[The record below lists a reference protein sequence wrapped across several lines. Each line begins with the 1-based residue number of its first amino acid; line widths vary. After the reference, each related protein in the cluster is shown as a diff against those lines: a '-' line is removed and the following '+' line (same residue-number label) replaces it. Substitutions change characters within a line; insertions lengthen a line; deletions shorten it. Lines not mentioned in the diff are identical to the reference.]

1 MRLKKRLSALLC
13 AALAAVIALS
23 GAVTAFAAI
32 YTRVIGTSY
41 YGTSYQVVQIVN
53 RERRAVGLP
62 ALGVDEE
69 LTNAAVRRAAE
80 ISILFDHVR
89 PNGQMCF
96 TVSNKMYG
104 ENIAYGYGYGAGSAE
119 QVMEQWMAS
128 PGHKENIL
136 REEFKSI
143 GVGCFEIDG
152 VYYWA
157 QAFGYAGASG
167 SPRTSGSMEVGYDV
181 ELAIAPL
188 TPESFN
194 VYARGGNGAH
204 LYLEWG
210 DTGAEQYRVYIYSGT
225 PGTSSYRETLKGT
238 TTENR
243 FVFTDLVPGWEYNV
257 MVVAQNQYGTAAGK
271 TTVCAAP
278 EAVTGVSA
286 SAGGGRLDISWQRRA
301 GHGYVVQWSTDES
314 FSEISGSAVINSA
327 DTTSFTAVGIND
339 ADIYYARV
347 RSFRNFNGEK
357 VYSSFSTAAR
367 AQLKP
372 QAPGAPRGYNVY
384 ARGDNGTD
392 LYLEWN
398 EVNGV
403 DSYRVYIYSGTPG
416 TSSYRE
422 TLKGKTTE
430 NKFVFT
436 DLEPGWE
443 YNVMVVA
450 ANEYGSASSK
460 TAICAAPAR
469 IESFY
474 ADAKS
479 SDRIEAGWSTAAC
492 HGYLIQWSRDES
504 FSRVD
509 GSAVIN
515 GTNTTRCT
523 INVSGAADYY
533 VRVRAW
539 RNYNGDKVYSEFTAP
554 VKAG

>member
-23 GAVTAFAAI
+23 GAVAAFAAI
-32 YTRVIGTSY
+32 YTRVVGTSY
-41 YGTSYQVVQIVN
+41 YGTSYQVVQLVN
-53 RERRAVGLP
+53 RERKAAGLP

-128 PGHKENIL
+128 PGHRENIL

-188 TPESFN
+188 TPENFN
-194 VYARGGNGAH
+194 VYARGGNGTD

-257 MVVAQNQYGTAAGK
+257 MVVA
-271 TTVCAAP
+271 
-278 EAVTGVSA
+278 
-286 SAGGGRLDISWQRRA
+286 
-301 GHGYVVQWSTDES
+301 
-314 FSEISGSAVINSA
+314 
-327 DTTSFTAVGIND
+327 
-339 ADIYYARV
+339 
-347 RSFRNFNGEK
+347 
-357 VYSSFSTAAR
+357 
-367 AQLKP
+367 
-372 QAPGAPRGYNVY
+372 
-384 ARGDNGTD
+384 
-392 LYLEWN
+392 
-398 EVNGV
+398 
-403 DSYRVYIYSGTPG
+403 
-416 TSSYRE
+416 
-422 TLKGKTTE
+422 
-430 NKFVFT
+430 
-436 DLEPGWE
+436 
-443 YNVMVVA
+443 

-479 SDRIEAGWSTAAC
+479 SGRIEAGWSTAAC